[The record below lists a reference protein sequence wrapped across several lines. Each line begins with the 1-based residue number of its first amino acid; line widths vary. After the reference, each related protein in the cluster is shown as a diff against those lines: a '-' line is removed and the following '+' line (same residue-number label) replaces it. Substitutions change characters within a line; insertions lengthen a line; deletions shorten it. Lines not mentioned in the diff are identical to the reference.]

1 MTHGNGNGSE
11 NGNGNPIANGNG
23 VPRAHANGNGSL
35 GGNGHVTG
43 NGNGNG
49 HGNGFGSSDPLMFP
63 EPLRVLITGGAGFI
77 GSHLAES
84 LIARGA
90 SVTAIDDLSTGR
102 YANIAHLEEHPAFR
116 FVYESV
122 TSETVMDR
130 LVSECNLIFH
140 LAAAVGVNLIIKSPV
155 QTIET
160 NVLGTEA
167 VLRLSRRYQKKILF
181 ASTSE
186 IYGKSDNHPYQENDD
201 RVLGPTTRGR
211 WAYAESKALDEFLA
225 LAYHKEYRV
234 PVVICRLFNTV
245 GPRQTD
251 AYGMVIPRLVKQA
264 VMGQPLTVYDD
275 GLQSRCFCHVHDVVR
290 ALTELALCPGAEG
303 EIFNVGGDREIT
315 ILDLARQILRLSESD
330 SPIEFVP
337 YAKAYASDFEDMRRR
352 VPNIRKIRDLI
363 RWEPRIDLERTLRE
377 VIAEFRVRAEVKA
390 VPAAAPAAAAKS
402 A

>member
-1 MTHGNGNGSE
+1 MTH
-11 NGNGNPIANGNG
+11 
-23 VPRAHANGNGSL
+23 V
-35 GGNGHVTG
+35 
-43 NGNGNG
+43 NGNG
-49 HGNGFGSSDPLMFP
+49 HGGGTGLADGGQAIFP

-84 LIARGA
+84 LIAHGA
-90 SVTAIDDLSTGR
+90 TVTAIDDLSTGR
-102 YANIAHLEEHPAFR
+102 YSNIAHLEEHPGFR

-140 LAAAVGVNLIIKSPV
+140 LAAAVGVDLIIKSPV

-167 VLRLSRRYQKKILF
+167 VLRLARRYQKKVLF

-186 IYGKSDNHPYQENDD
+186 IYGKSDNHPYEENDD

-264 VMGQPLTVYDD
+264 VTGQPLSVYDD

-290 ALTELALCPGAEG
+290 ALAELALCPKAEG
-303 EIFNVGGDREIT
+303 EIYNVGSDQEIT
-315 ILDLARQILRLSESD
+315 ILDLAQRILRLAGSRSA
-330 SPIEFVP
+330 IEFVP

-352 VPNIRKIRDLI
+352 VPNTRKIQDLLG
-363 RWEPRIDLERTLRE
+363 WAPRIPLEQTLQE
-377 VIAEFRVRAEVKA
+377 VIAEFRSPREPSLPPVPRVAGVR
-390 VPAAAPAAAAKS
+390 
-402 A
+402 